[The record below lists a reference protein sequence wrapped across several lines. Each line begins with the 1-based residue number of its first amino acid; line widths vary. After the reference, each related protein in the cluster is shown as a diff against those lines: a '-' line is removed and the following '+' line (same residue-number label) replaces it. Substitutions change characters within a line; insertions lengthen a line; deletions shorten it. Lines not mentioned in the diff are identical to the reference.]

1 MLNGLP
7 LQSIMVAKRRA
18 GVVYFYLRVPL
29 QIKAVYQSLLGFPYT
44 VLTLK
49 LTGFYPLNL
58 RRFYINA
65 CRIIWGSLKCFQMI
79 FLSQSRMNWYE
90 NVPTGMMGSLLT
102 AKLQLRGV
110 IFQAFR
116 QDKLPINKPCAIMS
130 GFPSPSTTLKVL
142 ISILKAE

>member
-58 RRFYINA
+58 RRFLYKRPPHHLGKFEMFSNDF
-65 CRIIWGSLKCFQMI
+65 SFTK
-79 FLSQSRMNWYE
+79 SYE
-90 NVPTGMMGSLLT
+90 LV
-102 AKLQLRGV
+102 
-110 IFQAFR
+110 
-116 QDKLPINKPCAIMS
+116 
-130 GFPSPSTTLKVL
+130 
-142 ISILKAE
+142 